1 MSIRIL
7 FVDDE
12 PLLLSGLQRSLRPLR
27 KEWSAA
33 FAEGGE
39 EALELLARQPF
50 EVIVT
55 DMRMPGMD
63 GAALLNE
70 VMRLYPDMLRLVLS
84 GQSDLESVVKSAGVT
99 HQYLAKPCSIEV
111 LRDAVNR
118 AVALHQLLADTSLK
132 QLLSRLHSIPSV
144 PPLYVELM
152 NSVKSNQATIE
163 KVSAIIQKDMGMSA
177 KVLQLAN
184 SALGAA
190 GRVTSTA
197 DAVVY
202 LGLDAIRTLLLSL
215 HAFSE
220 FRPRQGSVFSLQ
232 SLWQHSLATGALAER
247 IMQTLPAD
255 GGMHESM
262 RMIGL
267 LHDVGRLVL
276 AANLPDAFDRAYQ
289 LAEEKHVPHW
299 EAEREVFG
307 ATHAEVGAY
316 LIGLW
321 GLPEPIVEAVVYHHA
336 PAKCPHPGSAML
348 TALHVADALASAKV
362 EYDAAVHHPEPDVQ
376 YLAGMRL
383 ADRLP
388 EWRELALQADAEE
401 VSCG

>member
-27 KEWSAA
+27 KEWNAA
-33 FAEGGE
+33 FAPGGE
-39 EALELLARQPF
+39 EALELLAREPF
-50 EVIVT
+50 DVIVT

-84 GQSDLESVVKSAGVT
+84 GQSDLESVVRSAGVT

-118 AVALHQLLADTSLK
+118 AVALHQLLADSALK

-152 NSVKSNQATIE
+152 SCVKSNEATIE

-190 GRVTSTA
+190 GRVASTA

-202 LGLDAIRTLLLSL
+202 LGLDAIRTLLLTL

-220 FRPRQGSVFSLQ
+220 FRPSAGSAFSMQ
-232 SLWQHSLATGALAER
+232 SLWRHSLVTGALAER
-247 IMQTLPAD
+247 ILQTLPAD
-255 GGMHESM
+255 GGMHGSM

-289 LAEEKHVPHW
+289 LAEAKQVSHW
-299 EAEREVFG
+299 EAEREIFG

-321 GLPEPIVEAVVYHHA
+321 GLPEPIVEAVAYHHA
-336 PAKCPHPGSAML
+336 PVKCPHPGSAML
-348 TALHVADALASAKV
+348 TSLHVADSLASA
-362 EYDAAVHHPEPDVQ
+362 ELHYDAAVHHPEPDAQ
-376 YLAGMRL
+376 YLAGMNL
-383 ADRLP
+383 ADRLG
-388 EWRELALQADAEE
+388 EWRDLALQAEAEE
-401 VSCG
+401 VACG